1 MNIQKESPNKE
12 KKTKKTELMDI
23 FENIIE
29 VNSNEDEKP
38 KRRNSFTGKNIFQ
51 KKIKEKQLEKNKKL
65 ISENKKEEK
74 QEKEILASIENDK
87 NSLSSL
93 KLDVNESNQNLETKK
108 SIKISVV
115 SKLKRDKS
123 YKTLKNNYNKIILDD
138 KKSNISY
145 SSFNRNFI
153 LKSELLKKI
162 IHMTIQKKKK

>member
-123 YKTLKNNYNKIILDD
+123 YKTLKNKYNKIILDD